1 MRILEGVPLAP
12 RTTLRLGGPA
22 RRFAEVESERDVAL
36 AVGEADARGERV
48 LVLGGGSNVV
58 IGDAGFD
65 GLVVGMELR
74 GVNVA
79 RGPARG
85 EVRVEAAAGEGWD
98 ALVQR
103 CVEDGLAGLE
113 CLAGI
118 PGRVGATPIQNV
130 GAYGQEVSDTLVSVR
145 VFDRAT
151 RALADMSA
159 AACAF
164 GYRRSVFKGGH
175 GAGRFVVV
183 SVTYALSERR
193 VSANVRYA
201 ELARAL
207 GVPEG
212 GEAPIDEVRR
222 TVIALR
228 RAKGMVVDAADPD
241 SVSAGSFFVNP
252 VLDDAGLAALEA
264 RVRVRLGPDARA
276 PRFAAGAAAEG
287 GAHKVSAGW
296 LIEQA
301 GFRKGL
307 SSGAVGISTKHAL
320 ALVNR
325 GGATARELLDFA
337 AVIQRG
343 VHEAFGVALSAEP
356 VVVDG

>member
-22 RRFAEVESERDVAL
+22 RRLVEVESERDVAL
-36 AVGEADARGERV
+36 AVSEADARGERV

-65 GLVVGMELR
+65 GLVVDMRLR
-74 GVNVA
+74 GVRLD
-79 RGPARG
+79 RGADRG
-85 EVRVEAAAGEGWD
+85 VVRVDVAAGEDWD
-98 ALVQR
+98 ALVLR
-103 CVEDGLAGLE
+103 CVEEGLAGVE

-130 GAYGQEVSDTLVSVR
+130 GAYGQEVSDTLVSL
-145 VFDRAT
+145 
-151 RALADMSA
+151 RALDRTTGAIVEMDA
-159 AACAF
+159 AACGF
-164 GYRRSVFKGGH
+164 GYRRSVFKG
-175 GAGRFVVV
+175 AARYVVV
-183 SVTYALSERR
+183 SVTFVLAERR
-193 VSANVRYA
+193 TSASVRYA

-207 GVPEG
+207 GVAEG
-212 GEAPIDEVRR
+212 SEAPIDEVRR

-228 RAKGMVVDAADPD
+228 RAKGMVLDPADPD

-252 VLDDAGLAALEA
+252 VLDADALDALDA
-264 RVRVRLGPDARA
+264 RVKLARGPDARA
-276 PRFAAGAAAEG
+276 PRFAAEG
-287 GAHKVSAGW
+287 GAHKVSAAW

-301 GFRKGL
+301 GFGKGL
-307 SSGAVGISTKHAL
+307 RAGAVGISTKHAL

-337 AVIQRG
+337 TAVQRG
-343 VHEAFGVALSAEP
+343 VLDAFGVALSAEP
-356 VVVDG
+356 VIVG

>member
-22 RRFAEVESERDVAL
+22 RRLAEVESERDVAL
-36 AVGEADARGERV
+36 AVCEADARGERV

-65 GLVVGMELR
+65 GLVVDMELR
-74 GVNVA
+74 GVRLT
-79 RGPARG
+79 RGAERG
-85 EVRVEAAAGEGWD
+85 VVRVEVAAGEEWD
-98 ALVQR
+98 ALVLR
-103 CVEDGLAGLE
+103 CVEEGLAGVE

-130 GAYGQEVSDTLVSVR
+130 GAYGQEVSETLVSLR
-145 VFDRAT
+145 ALDRAT
-151 RALADMSA
+151 GAVVEMDA

-164 GYRRSVFKGGH
+164 GYRRSVFKG
-175 GAGRFVVV
+175 AARYVVV
-183 SVTYALSERR
+183 SVTFALSERR
-193 VSANVRYA
+193 TSAGVRYA

-207 GVPEG
+207 GVAEG
-212 GEAPIDEVRR
+212 GEAPIDQVRT

-228 RAKGMVVDAADPD
+228 RAKGMVLDPADPD

-252 VLDDAGLAALEA
+252 VLDAAALAALDGRVTVA
-264 RVRVRLGPDARA
+264 RGPDARA
-276 PRFAAGAAAEG
+276 PRFAAEG
-287 GAHKVSAGW
+287 GAHKVSAAW

-301 GFRKGL
+301 GFGKGL
-307 SSGAVGISTKHAL
+307 SSGPVGISTKHAL

-343 VHEAFGVALSAEP
+343 VLQAFGVALSAEP
-356 VVVDG
+356 VIIDR